1 MIWKCHLILTKMG
14 IWLKILSLPSGNQRW
29 QWDISHSGRCF
40 FPVKPPFIKDFP
52 HVFPMFS
59 FCSHKKFHFSKI
71 SQLAMFDTG
80 GYLLQDAPYRWCCE
94 MKGKGGDCRLKPPYV
109 RHLERTFWKS
119 HQPKEYWQY
128 WNV

>member
-1 MIWKCHLILTKMG
+1 MGMGHLSFRSMI
-14 IWLKILSLPSGNQRW
+14 
-29 QWDISHSGRCF
+29 
-40 FPVKPPFIKDFP
+40 FPVTSPFIKDFS
-52 HVFPMFS
+52 HLFPMFS
-59 FCSHKKFHFSKI
+59 R
-71 SQLAMFDTG
+71 LAMFDTG

-119 HQPKEYWQY
+119 HQPIEYGQY